1 MKIDK
6 DQYFIQ
12 DSLLQIM
19 KTKDPQHF
27 MLLRYLT
34 IKNWINNEANI

>member
-1 MKIDK
+1 MKIVK

-12 DSLLQIM
+12 DSVLQIM

-27 MLLRYLT
+27 MLFK
-34 IKNWINNEANI
+34 IFNNQKSDKQ